1 MKERN
6 VDFLFLSQ
14 EDMMRAGVLDM
25 HKCVKVMDKAFKLLG
40 KGDYIMGGPS
50 GNSHG
55 IKMWFPDK
63 PRGPNMPVDAPDRR
77 FLSLIAYLGG
87 EFNVC
92 CQKWYGSNIEN
103 PVKCNL
109 PRSVLLMTLND
120 PVTAVPLAIMEG
132 NLVSAMRTGAVV
144 GLGAKYLAKRDAE
157 VAGII
162 AAGVISR
169 TCLMALTV
177 GLKNLKE
184 VKVFDVSQSKAEIF
198 SEEMSKELNI
208 NVHPVDTLEEAV
220 RNSDAISFAASGAK
234 KPFLKT
240 EWLKE
245 GSFIALSSEAELSDD
260 LWRTSKIVADNWKM
274 HIDWREDFKR
284 LSEGFKSRI
293 MHSSLH
299 ELIGKGELK
308 DEDILELGQIA
319 SGVHKVKKNNQ
330 EKIIFITG
338 GMAIED
344 LAWGYTI
351 YKQAL
356 EDDIGQKLTLWNEPY
371 WL

>member
-1 MKERN
+1 M
-6 VDFLFLSQ
+6 DFLFLSQ
-14 EDMMRAGVLDM
+14 KDMLRAGVLDM

-55 IKMWFPDK
+55 IKLWFPYK

-87 EFNVC
+87 EFNIC
-92 CQKWYGSNIEN
+92 GQKWYGSNIEN
-103 PVKCNL
+103 PLKYSL
-109 PRSVLLMTLND
+109 PRSVLLITLND

-144 GLGAKYLAKRDAE
+144 GLGAKYLAKRNAE

-169 TCLMALTV
+169 TCLMALSV

-184 VKVFDVSQSKAEIF
+184 VKVFDVSQSKAQIF
-198 SEEMSKELNI
+198 SAEMSKELSI

-220 RNSDAISFAASGAK
+220 RNSDAISFATSGAK
-234 KPFLKT
+234 KPFIKT

-245 GSFIALSSEAELSDD
+245 GSFITLSSEAEFSDD

-274 HIDWREDFKR
+274 HLDWREDFKR
-284 LSEGFKSRI
+284 LPGGFKSRI
-293 MHSSLH
+293 MYSSIH

-308 DEDILELGQIA
+308 DEDILELGQITSDA
-319 SGVHKVKKNNQ
+319 RKVKKNKQ
-330 EKIIFITG
+330 ERIVFITG

-344 LAWGYTI
+344 LAWSYTI
-351 YKQAL
+351 YKRAL
-356 EDDIGQKLTLWNEPY
+356 EENIGQKLTLWDEPY